1 MFIPLC
7 LLLKNNNS
15 IDKKAKNNIKN
26 IYINVVIVAIV
37 EKHYLINIYVR
48 ENKQFKPQMEQSQR
62 IK

>member
-7 LLLKNNNS
+7 LLFKNNNS

-48 ENKQFKPQMEQSQR
+48 ENK
-62 IK
+62 